1 MNDSYT
7 KERQYQVLLE
17 YRDKHGLES
26 LGLMSSQ
33 CWYDDPKRLVFML
46 SRYKFVAKM
55 LAGCERVLEIGCAD
69 AFGSRIVLQ
78 EVKELTAIDFDP
90 LFVKDA
96 NLRMDTRWGFSCYV
110 HDMLQEPVSGV
121 FDGIYAIDVLEHI
134 LPENEDLFLKNALD
148 SLSDHGTLIIGIPT
162 LESQAFAS
170 QISKEGHVNC
180 KTMPDLRN
188 TMRRYFHNVF
198 MFSLNDE
205 VVHTGFHKMAHYVF
219 ALCCGKRVAA

>member
-69 AFGSRIVLQ
+69 AFRSEEHTSELQ
-78 EVKELTAIDFDP
+78 
-90 LFVKDA
+90 
-96 NLRMDTRWGFSCYV
+96 
-110 HDMLQEPVSGV
+110 
-121 FDGIYAIDVLEHI
+121 
-134 LPENEDLFLKNALD
+134 
-148 SLSDHGTLIIGIPT
+148 SL
-162 LESQAFAS
+162 A
-170 QISKEGHVNC
+170 
-180 KTMPDLRN
+180 
-188 TMRRYFHNVF
+188 
-198 MFSLNDE
+198 
-205 VVHTGFHKMAHYVF
+205 
-219 ALCCGKRVAA
+219 